1 MNLSQQVQKIKR
13 FSKLNLPFMFD
24 NQTVSSNVTYSYV
37 EAFKSIINFNGLIA
51 SKVSYQKPSNA
62 GFVFDSSP
70 CMGIV

>member
-1 MNLSQQVQKIKR
+1 
-13 FSKLNLPFMFD
+13 MFD